1 MKDKHFLR
9 LFSLVIAFLLLF
21 NIKPTNNNETE
32 THSQQNYKTSNISQT
47 IDNEQIVS
55 NEVIFNIYDE
65 ENNKILERYS
75 VEIGDKIIDKNFNEF
90 EIYSIYEN
98 NAYARFTKSYQ
109 KPNVIKN
116 QNTKISSE
124 FVSKKIGLYMSHNDE
139 SYETGDGYNSIY
151 GAGGIHDV
159 AKKLTNELTKCG
171 IQTYLDE
178 TLHIPHDSYAYSR
191 SKVTANKLLQQDL
204 DAIFDIHRDGASRKT
219 YVKTIDNKERCKVR
233 IVVGQTNPNKETN
246 LKFAMDLMSV
256 ADQVCPWLFL
266 DIYYAK
272 GHYNQNLKN
281 TSLLFEMGSHLV
293 EKDLVL
299 ETVPYLAKVINT
311 TLYNTTVDENNNL
324 TINPTSSSK
333 NTVSTTINETKSH
346 SYILIIIISSVLIM
360 LLAFILFNRFNFITN
375 IKKQLKKKG

>member
-9 LFSLVIAFLLLF
+9 LFSLVIAFLLIF
-21 NIKPTNNNETE
+21 NIRATNINETE
-32 THSQQNYKTSNISQT
+32 THSLQEFNLTNISQT

-55 NEVIFNIYDE
+55 NEVIFNIYDD

-75 VEIGDKIIDKNFNEF
+75 AEIGDKIIDKNFNEF
-90 EIYSIYEN
+90 EIYSINEN
-98 NAYARFTKSYQ
+98 NAYARFTKSYN
-109 KPNVIKN
+109 KPIVTKN
-116 QNTKISSE
+116 QNTKISNE
-124 FVSKKIGLYMSHNDE
+124 FVNKKIGLYMSHNDE
-139 SYETGDGYNSIY
+139 SYEIGDGYNSIY

-159 AKKLTNELTKCG
+159 AKRLTNELTKCG

-191 SKVTANKLLQQDL
+191 SKVTANKLLKQDL
-204 DAIFDIHRDGASRKT
+204 DAVFDIHRDGASRKT
-219 YVKTIDNKERCKVR
+219 YVKTVNNKERCKVR
-233 IVVGQTNPNKETN
+233 IVVGQANPNKETN

-256 ADQVCPWLFL
+256 AEKECPWLFL

-299 ETVPYLAKVINT
+299 ETVPYLAKIINT
-311 TLYNTTVDENNNL
+311 TLYNTTIDENNNL

-333 NTVSTTINETKSH
+333 NTISSTLNETKSH
-346 SYILIIIISSVLIM
+346 SYILIIIISSVLVI
-360 LLAFILFNRFNFITN
+360 LLLFILFKRFSFINTV
-375 IKKQLKKKG
+375 KKQLKR